1 MNFSGVSAAAVLVFF
16 AAAAGKSAK
25 RRRWRMQRG
34 DFEEVPRLAGTTVPG
49 NRLARQCRGIGWHD
63 GVTPAARKEFSGQGK
78 GQAFLPQQFLYFL
91 PLPQGN
97 RRSAAGG
104 GCSEAIS
111 RKCPDWPARQCR
123 GIGWHDSAG
132 ESAGTTVLPRRPG
145 RNFRDRERVRR
156 FCRSSSYTS
165 CRCRREIGE
174 APPVA
179 DAARRFRGSAP
190 IGRHDSA
197 GESAGTTVLP
207 RRLSRIF
214 RDRERVRR
222 FCHSSSCISC
232 RCRRGRGHC
241 GRSSGPG
248 GAAFS
253 RCRHRRRSH
262 RWPWPPAHA

>member
-1 MNFSGVSAAAVLVFF
+1 M
-16 AAAAGKSAK
+16 
-25 RRRWRMQRG
+25 
-34 DFEEVPRLAGTTVPG
+34 
-49 NRLARQCRGIGWHD
+49 
-63 GVTPAARKEFSGQGK
+63 
-78 GQAFLPQQFLYFL
+78 
-91 PLPQGN
+91 
-97 RRSAAGG
+97 
-104 GCSEAIS
+104 
-111 RKCPDWPARQCR
+111 
-123 GIGWHDSAG
+123 
-132 ESAGTTVLPRRPG
+132 LPRRLS
-145 RNFRDRERVRR
+145 RIFRDRERVRR

-190 IGRHDSA
+190 IGRHDRA
-197 GESAGTTVLP
+197 GESDGTTVLP

-222 FCHSSSCISC
+222 FCRSSSYTSCRCRREIGEAPPVADAARRFRGSAPIGRHDRAGESDGTTVLPRRLSRIFRDRERVRRFCRSSSCIFC

-253 RCRHRRRSH
+253 RCRRRRRSR

>member
-1 MNFSGVSAAAVLVFF
+1 M
-16 AAAAGKSAK
+16 
-25 RRRWRMQRG
+25 
-34 DFEEVPRLAGTTVPG
+34 TT
-49 NRLARQCRGIGWHD
+49 
-63 GVTPAARKEFSGQGK
+63 KE
-78 GQAFLPQQFLYFL
+78 
-91 PLPQGN
+91 
-97 RRSAAGG
+97 GG
-104 GCSEAIS
+104 IS
-111 RKCPDWPARQCR
+111 RPPFVLLR
-123 GIGWHDSAG
+123 
-132 ESAGTTVLPRRPG
+132 LPRRGEGFCVPVKKV
-145 RNFRDRERVRR
+145 FHPREARAASGGPLFPAAFSFYASGGILFVN
-156 FCRSSSYTS
+156 SDKKYA
-165 CRCRREIGE
+165 E

-222 FCHSSSCISC
+222 FCRSSSCIFC
-232 RCRRGRGHC
+232 RSRRGRGHC

-253 RCRHRRRSH
+253 RCRRRRCFR